1 MKRPELLAPAGNY
14 ENAYFAMKY
23 GADAIYQGLEG
34 FSLRRTT
41 KAELSV
47 DELIKCATLAHTQ
60 GKKHYLALNMF
71 AHEED
76 IIKLRAI
83 SHELK
88 AINTDAFILSDPG
101 MFLILKEQF
110 PEAEFHLSTQAN
122 TLNSA
127 SVNFWEKQG
136 ISRVILAR
144 ELSKEDISTIR
155 EQTQIGLELFVHGA
169 MCMSYSGRCH
179 LSKYF
184 LHRDANRGEC
194 AQPCRWEYTQKTQ
207 NPNDKIQ
214 NISSLSLELQASSQ
228 GSFIEIEEDE
238 KGTYIL
244 NSKDLCLVEKIPEL
258 IEIGID
264 SFKVEGRNKTSYY
277 VANVVR
283 VYRKVI
289 DECLQGKLDEST
301 LQWAKQELAM
311 VSHRDYS
318 TGFFDGEKGSF
329 NFDSSGYIKDAKMVG
344 IASSDG
350 STLEIEVR
358 DKIEAGEE
366 ITIIVAE
373 QGVDITIIADKI
385 IDKKT
390 GENIQSA
397 HNGSKI
403 IIPIK
408 TSKFEKLIVRKQA

>member
-14 ENAYFAMKY
+14 ENAYFALKY
-23 GADAIYQGLEG
+23 GADAIYQGLDG
-34 FSLRRTT
+34 FSLRRTK
-41 KAELSV
+41 KAELGV
-47 DELIKCATLAHTQ
+47 DELIRCSELVHTQ
-60 GKKHYLALNMF
+60 GKKHYLAVNMF

-76 IIKLRAI
+76 ILK
-83 SHELK
+83 LK
-88 AINTDAFILSDPG
+88 ANSKELTAIKTDAFILSDPG

-110 PEAEFHLSTQAN
+110 PKAEFHLSTQAN

-144 ELSKEDISTIR
+144 ELTKEDISKIR
-155 EQTQIGLELFVHGA
+155 EQTKIGLEMFVHGA

-179 LSKYF
+179 LSNYF

-194 AQPCRWEYTQKTQ
+194 AQPCRWEYHQKAPSFEPQ
-207 NPNDKIQ
+207 A
-214 NISSLSLELQASSQ
+214 LSLNK
-228 GSFIEIEEDE
+228 FIEIEEDE

-258 IEIGID
+258 MKTGID
-264 SFKVEGRNKTSYY
+264 SFKIEGRNKTSYY

-289 DECLQGKLDEST
+289 DECLQGELSEAT
-301 LQWAKQELAM
+301 LNWAKQELSM

-318 TGFFDGEKGSF
+318 TGFYDGEKGSF

-350 STLEIEVR
+350 NQIEIDVR
-358 DKIEAGEE
+358 DKIEIGEE
-366 ITIIVAE
+366 ITIIMPEQRADVTVKVANIRD
-373 QGVDITIIADKI
+373 Q
-385 IDKKT
+385 KT
-390 GENIQSA
+390 GENIRSA

-403 IIPIK
+403 ILSIN
-408 TSKFEKLIVRKQA
+408 TSSFDQLIVRKETLV